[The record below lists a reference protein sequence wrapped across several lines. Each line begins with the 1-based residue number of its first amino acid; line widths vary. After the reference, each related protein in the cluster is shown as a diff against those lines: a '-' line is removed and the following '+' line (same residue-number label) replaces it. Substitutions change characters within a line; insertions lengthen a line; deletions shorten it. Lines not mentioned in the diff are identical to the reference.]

1 MTPARAALI
10 VIMIGSFIVGTAVLF
25 YGGLNLGATVW
36 LVTSYGIIAFGAI
49 LTFLDSLPEVEEERE
64 ELLILDPLKEEVEE
78 EKRIRSREETTE
90 GKNLLEI
97 GPGKCLIFIGI
108 LLLATTTLYRGFITP
123 IQEGLLVLIPSISYL
138 FSYLAYRAY
147 GKQEETGNV

>member
-10 VIMIGSFIVGTAVLF
+10 VIMIGSVIVGTAVLF

-64 ELLILDPLKEEVEE
+64 ELLILDPLEKEVELE
-78 EKRIRSREETTE
+78 RED
-90 GKNLLEI
+90 LLKI
-97 GPGKCLIFIGI
+97 GPGKCLLFIGI
-108 LLLATTTLYRGFITP
+108 LLLATTTLNQGFIAPT
-123 IQEGLLVLIPSISYL
+123 QDGLLVLIPSISYL

-147 GKQEETGNV
+147 GKQEETAT